1 MRSTNVP
8 LSFALLGRFT
18 FALIDVFRTG
28 AMPQIPFG
36 RDWEKPL
43 PVSTLP
49 TKEHLE
55 EVESREA
62 SGEALAKPFCQ
73 PSELAGTRETPIP
86 LMQTHLALYSSEA
99 VAKPRSSGGIVDAAL
114 PELHLFPRKR

>member
-1 MRSTNVP
+1 MAHKMRSTNVP

-86 LMQTHLALYSSEA
+86 LMQTHLALYSS
-99 VAKPRSSGGIVDAAL
+99 G
-114 PELHLFPRKR
+114 